1 MYEMY
6 EMYDVY
12 RIIGISYAVMIV
24 FLLALPFYRIK
35 RAKRFARFCKGK
47 VIESK
52 YGFSQMC
59 ETLLAVFY
67 KAKRESV
74 IVLFLDDKNLCID
87 VKVRVGSKKAIKFI
101 TEEIY
106 SQTLLLIKT
115 NKVIVIYN
123 HYKEEMLIAIDTKV
137 DVRQA
142 ATLYTNLPDGVK
154 LAGYVVR
161 YKRKTVSLIESQEFK
176 KMISGNVS

>member
-1 MYEMY
+1 MY
-6 EMYDVY
+6 EMYDLY

-115 NKVIVIYN
+115 TKVIVIYN

-161 YKRKTVSLIESQEFK
+161 YKRKTISLIESQEFK